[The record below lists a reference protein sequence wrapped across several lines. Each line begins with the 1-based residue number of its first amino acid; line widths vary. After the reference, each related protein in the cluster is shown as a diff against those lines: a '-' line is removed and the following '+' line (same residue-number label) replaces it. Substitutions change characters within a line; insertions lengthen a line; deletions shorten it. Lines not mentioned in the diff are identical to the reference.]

1 MLHKFKGLVG
11 DSEAKALNCLY
22 ICGKQGDWLLLL
34 AALDRV
40 ESVNGLWKV
49 GVSGEP
55 VDRVGRDHRD
65 AAGKQNLCGGLQ
77 PFFITLYYLHLE
89 YNHEIH
95 KIHEKKFYTIY
106 MFYTAKS
113 FSNSRAASFTSS
125 THGRFL

>member
-22 ICGKQGDWLLLL
+22 ICGKQGDWLLRL
-34 AALDRV
+34 APLDRI
-40 ESVNGLWKV
+40 EPVNGLREIGMGGKA
-49 GVSGEP
+49 
-55 VDRVGRDHRD
+55 VDRVGRNHRD
-65 AAGKQNLCGGLQ
+65 AARKQNLCGGLK
-77 PFFITLYYLHLE
+77 PLFIALYYLHLE

-113 FSNSRAASFTSS
+113 FSSSRAASFTSS